1 MNEDLKESLIDFLS
15 KKDTH
20 PQDFDEICA
29 FFQDIQTD
37 EVQDILDEM
46 IEDGLVVKTPKK
58 QKYTVPEKLGMRA
71 GIVLMNQK
79 GLAFIRPSLDER
91 DIFVSKSDLMGA
103 MDKDKVLIEITRPQK
118 DDQKAEGKVVQ
129 ILQRNIDTVI
139 GRYQRQKDYGFVIPL
154 SRKITSD
161 IYIPKK
167 YENGA
172 REGDTVECEIYQYAQ
187 SEKKAE
193 GKIIKII
200 ADKNDKDVYFKA
212 IFAENKLSENFPAK
226 VLKEVSR
233 IPEDINMSK
242 IQDRL
247 DLRDEFIFTID
258 GWDAKD
264 LDDAI
269 SISKLQNGNY
279 SLGVHIADVS
289 EYVTENTALDSEA
302 FRRGTSVYLVDT
314 VVPMLPEKL
323 SNGVCSLHPNV
334 DRLALSCIME
344 IDSKGKV
351 VNHKIQ
357 KSIINSH
364 ARLVYTEVSDFL
376 ENGDETVLKKG
387 EILREVLTL
396 SDELAKLLREHRFAR
411 GAMDFN
417 FPESSIEMDENK
429 NVIDI
434 RPEERRI
441 GNKIIEE
448 FMLIT
453 NETIAE
459 EFYWASVPFVYRVH
473 EYPDVDKLR
482 KLLPIL
488 ETYNYKLKIDDD
500 VHPKQLQ
507 DLLDSLNGKKEEE
520 VISTLLLRSL
530 KKARYSPICL
540 GHFSLSL
547 KYYCHFTSPIRRYPD
562 LQIHRIIKEYLDGK
576 IDERR
581 AKYLDGVVAKAS
593 EQSSLMEQMADDA
606 ERQVDDLRKAQYM
619 TKFVGD
625 TFEGVISSVTNF
637 GIFVRLDN
645 TVEGLVRFVD
655 MMDDRYEFDE
665 TNYAVIGKSTGKK
678 YTLGDKIKVK
688 VVRTSEEF
696 REVDFAIVQ

>member
-1 MNEDLKESLIDFLS
+1 MSEDLKESLIDFLS

-29 FFQDIQTD
+29 FFQDIQAD
-37 EVQDILDEM
+37 EVQNILDEM
-46 IEDGLVVKTPKK
+46 VEDGLVVKTPKK
-58 QKYTVPEKLGMRA
+58 QKYTVPEKLGMKA
-71 GIVLMNQK
+71 GIVLMTQK
-79 GLAFIRPSLDER
+79 GFAFIRPSLDER
-91 DIFVSKSDLMGA
+91 DIFVSRSDLMGA

-242 IQDRL
+242 IKDRL

-344 IDSKGKV
+344 IDIKGKV

-459 EFYWASVPFVYRVH
+459 EFYWASIPFVYRVH

-645 TVEGLVRFVD
+645 TVEGLVRFVE

>member
-29 FFQDIQTD
+29 FFQDIQAD

-58 QKYTVPEKLGMRA
+58 QKYTVPEKLGMKA
-71 GIVLMNQK
+71 GIVLMTQK
-79 GLAFIRPSLDER
+79 GFAFIRPSLDER
-91 DIFVSKSDLMGA
+91 DIFVSRSDLMGA

-242 IQDRL
+242 IKDRL

-344 IDSKGKV
+344 IDIKGKV

-459 EFYWASVPFVYRVH
+459 EFYWASIPFVYRVH

-645 TVEGLVRFVD
+645 TVEGLVRFVE
-655 MMDDRYEFDE
+655 MTDDRYEFDE

>member
-1 MNEDLKESLIDFLS
+1 MSEYLKESLIDFLS

-46 IEDGLVVKTPKK
+46 IEDGRVVKTPKK

-79 GLAFIRPSLDER
+79 GFAFIRPSLDER
-91 DIFVSKSDLMGA
+91 DIFVSRSDLMGA

-118 DDQKAEGKVVQ
+118 DEQKAEGKVVQ

-242 IQDRL
+242 VQNRL

-396 SDELAKLLREHRFAR
+396 SDELARLLREHRFAR

-459 EFYWASVPFVYRVH
+459 EFYWASIPFVYRVH

-507 DLLDSLNGKKEEE
+507 DLLDNLNGKKEEE

-645 TVEGLVRFVD
+645 TVEGLVRFVE
-655 MMDDRYEFDE
+655 MTDDRYEFDE

-696 REVDFAIVQ
+696 REVDFAIVR

>member
-1 MNEDLKESLIDFLS
+1 MSEDLKESLIDFLS

-29 FFQDIQTD
+29 FFQDIQAD
-37 EVQDILDEM
+37 EVQNILDEM
-46 IEDGLVVKTPKK
+46 VEDGLVVKTPKK
-58 QKYTVPEKLGMRA
+58 QKYTVPEKLGMKA
-71 GIVLMNQK
+71 GIVLMTQK
-79 GLAFIRPSLDER
+79 GFAFIRPSLDER
-91 DIFVSKSDLMGA
+91 DIFVSRSDLMGA

-118 DDQKAEGKVVQ
+118 DEQKAEGKVVQ

-242 IQDRL
+242 VQDRL

-344 IDSKGKV
+344 IDNKGKV

-376 ENGDETVLKKG
+376 ENGDETVLKKD

-459 EFYWASVPFVYRVH
+459 EFYWASIPFVYRVH

-507 DLLDSLNGKKEEE
+507 DLLDNLNGKKEEE

-696 REVDFAIVQ
+696 REVDFAIVR